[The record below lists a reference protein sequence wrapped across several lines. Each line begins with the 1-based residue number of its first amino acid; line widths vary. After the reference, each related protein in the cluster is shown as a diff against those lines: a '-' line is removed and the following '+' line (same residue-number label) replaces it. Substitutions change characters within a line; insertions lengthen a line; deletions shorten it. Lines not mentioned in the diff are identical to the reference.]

1 MNIIKN
7 IKQYNNEHIYFCDPI
22 RNNIMNNGNFIRI
35 MYSTPYFVLNGI
47 YLLVPIMYT
56 GIDKYYNKFRCSFDI
71 SYYKSIIDDIYNIEH
86 NILCKCNI
94 SGKAAQYKI
103 HEQLRNGVIKI
114 FSNTEEINNRF
125 LLKIAG
131 IWETESEF
139 GLTYKFINI

>member
-1 MNIIKN
+1 
-7 IKQYNNEHIYFCDPI
+7 
-22 RNNIMNNGNFIRI
+22 